1 MMRFPLRLTADLTI
15 ARLSQKLRTKPGR
28 SPILLLNPMT
38 SAGAGGH
45 DSGKLSFKSKP
56 GTELLDRVR
65 RSSAP
70 VVWIG
75 GAEPLLHPEMGQ
87 LTRCIAGIG
96 RHVFLETDG
105 ALLRRRIHEFRPVSR
120 LFLVLK
126 LHGLET
132 VHDLRARLPG
142 AFQAAMEGLR
152 VARLSGFLTCVHARI
167 DEETKLSDV
176 AELIRHAKTLDVDGV
191 VISRAG
197 GGADSSNR
205 SGEALRWKTAQA
217 RKLIGNRWWEF
228 FSQLVE
234 PVVGGDVETVR
245 SAENN
250 GAGIEAEA
258 DTNEEGVRI
267 A

>member
-1 MMRFPLRLTADLTI
+1 MRFPLRLTPL
-15 ARLSQKLRTKPGR
+15 
-28 SPILLLNPMT
+28 LLLNPMT

-45 DSGKLSFKSKP
+45 DSGKLSFESKP

-96 RHVFLETDG
+96 RHVFVETDG

-120 LFLVLK
+120 LFLVFK

-132 VHDLRARLPG
+132 AHDLRARLPG

-176 AELIRHAKTLDVDGV
+176 AELIRHAKTLDMDGV
-191 VISRAG
+191 VISQA

-217 RKLIGNRWWEF
+217 RKLIGNRWWES
-228 FSQLVE
+228 FSRLVE
-234 PVVGGDVETVR
+234 PVLGGDVETVR

-250 GAGIEAEA
+250 GAGLEAEA
-258 DTNEEGVRI
+258 DTNEDGVRI

>member
-15 ARLSQKLRTKPGR
+15 ARFSQKLRTKPER
-28 SPILLLNPMT
+28 SPLLLLNPMT
-38 SAGAGGH
+38 SAGADGH

-56 GTELLDRVR
+56 GTELLDCVR

-96 RHVFLETDG
+96 RHVFLETGG

-132 VHDLRARLPG
+132 AYDLRAQLPG

-167 DEETKLSDV
+167 DEETRLSDI
-176 AELIRHAKTLDVDGV
+176 AEFIRHAKTLDVDGV
-191 VISRAG
+191 VISPT
-197 GGADSSNR
+197 GGANSASR
-205 SGEALRWKTAQA
+205 SGEAPRRKTAEA

-234 PVVGGDVETVR
+234 PVLGGDVETVR

-258 DTNEEGVRI
+258 DTNKESVRI

>member
-96 RHVFLETDG
+96 RHVFLETNC

-197 GGADSSNR
+197 GADSSNR

>member
-1 MMRFPLRLTADLTI
+1 MRFPLRLTADLTI
-15 ARLSQKLRTKPGR
+15 ARFSQKLRTKPGR

-45 DSGKLSFKSKP
+45 DSGKLLFKSKP
-56 GTELLDRVR
+56 GTELLDCVR

-96 RHVFLETDG
+96 RHVFLETGG

-132 VHDLRARLPG
+132 AYDLRAQLPG

-167 DEETKLSDV
+167 DEETRLSDI
-176 AELIRHAKTLDVDGV
+176 AEFIRHAKTLDVDGV
-191 VISRAG
+191 VISPT
-197 GGADSSNR
+197 GGANSASR
-205 SGEALRWKTAQA
+205 SGEAPRRKTAEA

-234 PVVGGDVETVR
+234 PVLGGDVETVR

-258 DTNEEGVRI
+258 DTNKESVRI

>member
-15 ARLSQKLRTKPGR
+15 ARFSQKLRTKPGR
-28 SPILLLNPMT
+28 SPLLLLNPMT
-38 SAGAGGH
+38 SAGADGH

-96 RHVFLETDG
+96 RHVFVETDG

-120 LFLVLK
+120 LFLVFK

-132 VHDLRARLPG
+132 AHDLRARLPG

-191 VISRAG
+191 VISQAG
-197 GGADSSNR
+197 SDNSASR
-205 SGEALRWKTAQA
+205 SGEALRWKTAEA
-217 RKLIGNRWWEF
+217 RKLIGNRWWES
-228 FSQLVE
+228 FSRLVE
-234 PVVGGDVETVR
+234 PVLGGDVETVR
-245 SAENN
+245 SAKNY
-250 GAGIEAEA
+250 GPGLEAEA

>member
-28 SPILLLNPMT
+28 WPLLLLNPMT

-45 DSGKLSFKSKP
+45 DSGKLLFKSKP
-56 GTELLDRVR
+56 GTELLDCVR

-96 RHVFLETDG
+96 RHVFVETDG

-120 LFLVLK
+120 LFLVFK

-132 VHDLRARLPG
+132 AHDLRARLPG

-176 AELIRHAKTLDVDGV
+176 AELIRYAKTLDVDGV
-191 VISRAG
+191 VISPAG
-197 GGADSSNR
+197 NANSASR
-205 SGEALRWKTAQA
+205 SGEALRRKTAEA

-228 FSQLVE
+228 FSQLVG
-234 PVVGGDVETVR
+234 PVLGGDVETVR